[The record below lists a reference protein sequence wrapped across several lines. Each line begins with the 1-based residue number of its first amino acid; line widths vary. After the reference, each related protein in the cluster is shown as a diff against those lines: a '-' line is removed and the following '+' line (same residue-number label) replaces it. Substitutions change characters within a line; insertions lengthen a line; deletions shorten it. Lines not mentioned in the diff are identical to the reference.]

1 MKKLGN
7 VLVWYLKLY
16 DSMLDT
22 HCHIDLYPDPYI
34 VAREIERRR
43 ILTIAV
49 TNLPSHFEIGQPHLL
64 RFRQIRQALGL
75 HPLMAEHHKKER
87 PKFKQL
93 LSKTSYIGEIGLD
106 FSKEGRDTK
115 DIQIESLRFVF
126 KEIQDRPRFVSLHS
140 RGAESKVL
148 ELLEEFNIQS
158 AVFHWYS
165 GPLTVLDQAVR
176 AGHYFSV
183 NPAMVRSK
191 TGRII
196 IDRIPLDRILT
207 ESDGPHIHLKSQP
220 VRPSNIKGI
229 LEVLGDIWGVSFQE
243 ADRQVWANF
252 MKLLVP
258 IREQAP

>member
-1 MKKLGN
+1 
-7 VLVWYLKLY
+7 
-16 DSMLDT
+16 MLDT
-22 HCHIDLYPDPYI
+22 HCHIDLYPNPHA
-34 VAREIERRR
+34 VVKAVERQK

-64 RFRQIRQALGL
+64 GFQQIRQALGL

-106 FSKEGRDTK
+106 FSKAGQDTK
-115 DIQIESLRFVF
+115 NIQIESLRFVF
-126 KEIQDRPRFVSLHS
+126 KQIQDRPRFVSLHS

-148 ELLEEFNIQS
+148 ELLEEFNIQG

-165 GPLTVLDQAVR
+165 GSVTVLDQIVQS
-176 AGHYFSV
+176 GYYFSV
-183 NPAMVRSK
+183 NPAMTRSK
-191 TGRII
+191 KGRNI

-207 ESDGPHIHLKSQP
+207 ESDGPHIQLRNQP
-220 VRPSNIKGI
+220 VRPIDIKGV
-229 LEVLGDIWGVSFQE
+229 LEVLGDIWEMPFQE
-243 ADRQVWANF
+243 ADGQVWSNF

>member
-1 MKKLGN
+1 
-7 VLVWYLKLY
+7 
-16 DSMLDT
+16 MLDT
-22 HCHIDLYPDPYI
+22 HCHIDLYPNPLTI
-34 VAREIERRR
+34 AKEIEKRG

-64 RFRQIRQALGL
+64 GFQQIRQALGL

-106 FSKEGRDTK
+106 FSKAGRDTK
-115 DIQIESLRFVF
+115 NIQIESLRFVF
-126 KEIQDRPRFVSLHS
+126 KQIQDRPRFVSLHS
-140 RGAESKVL
+140 RGAESKML
-148 ELLEEFNIQS
+148 ELLGEFDIQG

-165 GPLTVLDQAVR
+165 GSLTVLDQAVQS
-176 AGHYFSV
+176 GHYFSI
-183 NPAMVRSK
+183 NPAMIRSK
-191 TGRII
+191 KGRNI

-207 ESDGPHIHLKSQP
+207 ESDGPHIQLGNQS
-220 VRPSNIKGI
+220 VRPINIKGV
-229 LEVLGDIWGVSFQE
+229 LEVLGDIWEMPFQE
-243 ADRQVWANF
+243 TEEQVWSNF